1 MKKMS
6 IVQFGILLGI
16 VCLSFSCGKKE
27 SASEVKEVSEFNAPK
42 VSINQIEEGIKAYI
56 DDQIEKNGGVFPVKD
71 DNHDLKMKLVR
82 VHTEYLSNLG
92 PKKHFACVDL
102 VDESGDVYDVDFF
115 MEGDPGAMDV
125 TSTTVH
131 KLNGKPFY
139 SWKQNK
145 EDKTWFKVP
154 MEQSNNSLLGVM
166 EGSDEFEFYYTAQLP
181 QLEGPA
187 KMWIPV
193 AESDAFQEIELIE
206 TSVPKGAKQIKDS
219 NYGNTLFYFELGP
232 ENSGEEISLTYSVK
246 RKEKG
251 PYDAPQPDKS
261 LYLGSTKLM
270 PTGGRFEEI
279 AKEELGSKINESHL
293 IQARVLYDYVID
305 NMKYAKVGN
314 YGNGDSNYAC
324 DSKTGNCTEFHSFFI
339 SLARSVDIPARF
351 AIGAS
356 IPSDRNE
363 GGIDGYHC
371 WAEFYADGKWWPV
384 DISEANKY
392 TALAT
397 YYFGRHPANRI
408 ELSRGRD
415 LKLSPGPEAGS
426 INFLAYPYL
435 EIAGKEVKVRS
446 KFSFQRKSQTLSS
459 GS

>member
-1 MKKMS
+1 
-6 IVQFGILLGI
+6 
-16 VCLSFSCGKKE
+16 
-27 SASEVKEVSEFNAPK
+27 
-42 VSINQIEEGIKAYI
+42 
-56 DDQIEKNGGVFPVKD
+56 
-71 DNHDLKMKLVR
+71 
-82 VHTEYLSNLG
+82 
-92 PKKHFACVDL
+92 
-102 VDESGDVYDVDFF
+102 
-115 MEGDPGAMDV
+115 
-125 TSTTVH
+125 
-131 KLNGKPFY
+131 
-139 SWKQNK
+139 
-145 EDKTWFKVP
+145 

-181 QLEGPA
+181 KLEGPA

-193 AESDAFQEIELIE
+193 AESDAFQEIKLIE
-206 TSVPKGAKQIKDS
+206 TSVPRGAKQIKDS

-251 PYDAPQPDKS
+251 PYDAPQPDQS
-261 LYLGSTKLM
+261 LYLASTELM

-339 SLARSVDIPARF
+339 SLARSVGIPARF

-415 LKLSPGPEAGS
+415 LKLSPSPEAGA

-435 EIAGKEVKVRS
+435 EIGGKEVKVSSR
-446 KFSFQRKSQTLSS
+446 FSFERKVKV
-459 GS
+459 

>member
-1 MKKMS
+1 MKNNTYRWLSVFGM
-6 IVQFGILLGI
+6 GILLY
-16 VCLSFSCGKKE
+16 SCQQEAKKE
-27 SASEVKEVSEFNAPK
+27 DIK
-42 VSINQIEEGIKAYI
+42 VPVEKVDIAEIEAGIKDFIAAKTA
-56 DDQIEKNGGVFPVKD
+56 ENGGVFPVKD
-71 DNHDLKMKLVR
+71 ENHDLRMKLVR

-92 PKKHFACVDL
+92 PSSHFACVDL

-115 MEGDPGAMDV
+115 MEGKPGSMTV
-125 TSTTVH
+125 TQTTVH

-139 SWKQNK
+139 SWKQKK
-145 EDKTWFKVP
+145 EDKTWYRVP
-154 MEQSNNSLLGVM
+154 LEQSNNSLLGVV
-166 EGSDEFEFYYTAQLP
+166 EGKDSFEFYYTVQVPELT
-181 QLEGPA
+181 GPA
-187 KMWIPV
+187 EMWIPI
-193 AESDAFQEIELIE
+193 AESDDFQEVKILDIK
-206 TSVPKGAKQIKDS
+206 TPGKAKNLDEKIYD
-219 NYGNTLFYFELGP
+219 NTILYLELGP
-232 ENSGEEISLTYSVK
+232 NDSGKSVEISYSVN

-251 PYDAPQPDKS
+251 PYEAPAPDPKIFLTS
-261 LYLGSTKLM
+261 NKLM
-270 PTGGRFEEI
+270 PKGGRFEEI
-279 AKEELGSKINESHL
+279 AKEALGPKIRDSHL
-293 IQARVLYDYVID
+293 IQARALYDYIID
-305 NMKYAKVGN
+305 NMRYMKFGDF
-314 YGNGDSNYAC
+314 GRGDSNYAC
-324 DSKTGNCTEFHSFFI
+324 DSKTGNCSEFHSFFI

-415 LKLSPGPEAGS
+415 LELNPGPDSGP

-435 EIAGKEVKVRS
+435 QIDGKEVKAQSR
-446 KFSFQRKSQTLSS
+446 FSFQRKTDPSS
-459 GS
+459 